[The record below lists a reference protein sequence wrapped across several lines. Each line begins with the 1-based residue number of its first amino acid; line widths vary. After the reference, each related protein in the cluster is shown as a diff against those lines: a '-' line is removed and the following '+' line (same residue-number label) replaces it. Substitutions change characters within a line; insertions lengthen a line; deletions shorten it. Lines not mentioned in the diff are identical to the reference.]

1 MWDFQPVTDADLA
14 RARMDAPFRQ
24 QMLTRTLECLLGELS
39 KLQHIPQ
46 DTARAGQMREGIELA
61 VKLSDLLRR
70 TAAGSRP
77 AA

>member
-14 RARMDAPFRQ
+14 RARVDAPFRQ
-24 QMLTRTLECLLGELS
+24 QMLTRTLDCLLGELS
-39 KLQHIPQ
+39 KFQHITQ
-46 DTARAGQMREGIELA
+46 DAARAGQMREGIELA

-70 TAAGSRP
+70 TAGSTS

>member
-1 MWDFQPVTDADLA
+1 MWDFQPATDADLA
-14 RARMDAPFRQ
+14 RARVDAPFRQ

-39 KLQHIPQ
+39 KFQHLPR

-70 TAAGSRP
+70 AAAG
-77 AA
+77 AASAA